1 MQNRMIRVLMSKV
14 GIDGHW
20 RGVITVSRG
29 LMNEGLEVLFAG
41 NQTAAEIAKTAIE
54 EDVDAIG
61 ISIHSGAHLTWAKR
75 VMELLREKGASG
87 ITVIMGG
94 VIPEDDYPELERM
107 GIARVFGPSSNTK
120 EIALFI
126 KEETGAIKR

>member
-75 VMELLREKGASG
+75 VTDLLREKGASD

-94 VIPEDDYPELERM
+94 VIPEADYPELERM
-107 GIARVFGPSSNTK
+107 GIARVFGPGSNTK
-120 EIALFI
+120 EIAQFI